1 MGEVGAAAGSGPLV
15 CGARSW
21 GGQSWFQRNCRLQG
35 SQGGSVSLPG
45 FLLGLRNPSTGSDRC
60 VGQVWVIA

>member
-45 FLLGLRNPSTGSDRC
+45 FLLGLRNPSTGSDRL